1 VPNKNFGGVE
11 MIRMPAVAGS
21 FYPGDEN
28 ELETMIHDFLDQA
41 NVPELSGTLK
51 GIIVPHAGYIYSA
64 PVAAYAYKLLSK
76 QKKIILIGPSHH
88 GYFEGLAES
97 GCEAWNT
104 PLGITPVYELGN
116 THSYPAAHN
125 PEHSLEVQ
133 LPFLQ
138 IVLSDF
144 SIAPVLTGNI
154 SPDDG
159 AELIDNGD
167 FLVVSSD
174 LSHYKPY
181 DDAVAIDRT
190 TIELIENL
198 DLEGFLKNGDA
209 CGKTGIA
216 IAMALAKKHGW
227 KIKKLNYAN
236 SGDTAGPK
244 TGVVGYAAFAI
255 LEG

>member
-1 VPNKNFGGVE
+1 
-11 MIRMPAVAGS
+11 MIRLPAVAGT

-28 ELETMIHDFLDQA
+28 ELETMIKDFLDQA
-41 NVPELSGTLK
+41 SVPELSGSLK

-64 PVAAYAYKLLSK
+64 PVAAYAYKLLSN
-76 QKKIILIGPSHH
+76 QKKLILLGPSHH

-104 PLGITPVYELGN
+104 PLGITPVYEIGN

-138 IVLSDF
+138 TVLADF

-159 AELIDNGD
+159 AKLIDNGD

-181 DDAVAIDRT
+181 ADAVATDGK
-190 TIELIENL
+190 TIELIESL
-198 DLEGFLKNGDA
+198 DIEGFLMDGDA

-227 KIKKLNYAN
+227 KIKKLKYAN

-244 TGVVGYAAFAI
+244 TEVVGYAAFAI
-255 LEG
+255 LEV